1 MIPTITA
8 FMTAHRLSDVTVVAD
23 AGMLSE
29 ANRAAIDL
37 T

>member
-1 MIPTITA
+1 MIPVIRDFVEAHGIT
-8 FMTAHRLSDVTVVAD
+8 DVTVVAD

-29 ANRAAIDL
+29 G